1 MSAVIP
7 RLLSRSLLSVFV
19 SVFACVSLSLS
30 LSPSHSSFLFQH
42 SLARSTAAKG
52 VRSTQRRRIM
62 EYFIS
67 RAFAARGARTHEC
80 THTYIRT
87 RERASGRAGVFCN
100 NHVDFCFT
108 ERGGSRNRIRMNFV
122 PANVPLFC
130 IFYCCFSINEFK
142 TETRRARARARSSC
156 FGFQRGKA

>member
-30 LSPSHSSFLFQH
+30 PPLIPPFFFNIRWHGAPLQ
-42 SLARSTAAKG
+42 KG
-52 VRSTQRRRIM
+52 ERERSTQRRRIM

-80 THTYIRT
+80 IHTYIRT
-87 RERASGRAGVFCN
+87 RERASGRF
-100 NHVDFCFT
+100 
-108 ERGGSRNRIRMNFV
+108 
-122 PANVPLFC
+122 L
-130 IFYCCFSINEFK
+130 
-142 TETRRARARARSSC
+142 
-156 FGFQRGKA
+156 Q